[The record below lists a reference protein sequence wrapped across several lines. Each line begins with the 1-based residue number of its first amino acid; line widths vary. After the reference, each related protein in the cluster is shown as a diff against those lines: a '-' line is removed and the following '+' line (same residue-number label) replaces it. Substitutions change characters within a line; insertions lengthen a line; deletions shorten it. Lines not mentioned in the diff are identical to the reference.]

1 MKTLPSQITV
11 DIWSDFVCP
20 WCWIAKKRFEK
31 GLDAFEHK
39 NQVTIQYHSYRLA
52 SGLTPQPF
60 KDALYKKF
68 GGKSGADAMMS
79 HVKSAGE
86 LEGLIYNFNSML
98 FGDTLDAHAIVK
110 LAQQKGVG
118 ELLTE
123 KFFKASI
130 TEGKSIFDH
139 KVLVELANEVGVPRE
154 EANSA
159 FSNISLKQEVLKDE
173 ASAHAMGASGVPL
186 FIINNKYS
194 ISGAQ
199 PVETFLSAL
208 EQVWEEKQNELMIT
222 EGQSC
227 GINGCSI

>member
-1 MKTLPSQITV
+1 MKTLSSQITV

-31 GLDAFEHK
+31 GLNAFEHK

-52 SGLTPQPF
+52 NGLTPQPF

-159 FSNISLKQEVLKDE
+159 FSNISFKQEVLKDE

-199 PVETFLSAL
+199 PIETFLSAL

>member
-139 KVLVELANEVGVPRE
+139 KVLVELANEVGVPSE

-159 FSNISLKQEVLKDE
+159 FSNISFKQEVLKDE

-199 PVETFLSAL
+199 PIETFLSAL
-208 EQVWEEKQNELMIT
+208 EQVWEEKQNELVIT
-222 EGQSC
+222 EGQSG

>member
-1 MKTLPSQITV
+1 MKTLSSQITV
-11 DIWSDFVCP
+11 DIWSDFACP

-31 GLDAFEHK
+31 ALDAFEYK

-173 ASAHAMGASGVPL
+173 ATARAMGASGVPL

-199 PVETFLSAL
+199 PIETFLSAL

>member
-139 KVLVELANEVGVPRE
+139 KVLVELANEVGVPSE

-159 FSNISLKQEVLKDE
+159 FSNISFKQEVLKDE

-199 PVETFLSAL
+199 PIETFLSAL

>member
-1 MKTLPSQITV
+1 MKTLSSQITV
-11 DIWSDFVCP
+11 DIWSDFACP

-31 GLDAFEHK
+31 ALDAFEHK

-199 PVETFLSAL
+199 PIETFLSAL

>member
-52 SGLTPQPF
+52 SGFTPQPF

-199 PVETFLSAL
+199 PIETFLSAL

>member
-52 SGLTPQPF
+52 NGLTPQPF

-159 FSNISLKQEVLKDE
+159 FSNISFKQEVLKDE

-199 PVETFLSAL
+199 PIETFLSAL

>member
-52 SGLTPQPF
+52 NGLTPQPF

-123 KFFKASI
+123 NFFKASI

-199 PVETFLSAL
+199 PIETFLSAL

>member
-52 SGLTPQPF
+52 NGLTPQPF

-159 FSNISLKQEVLKDE
+159 FSNISFKQEVLKDE

-199 PVETFLSAL
+199 PTETFLSAL

>member
-1 MKTLPSQITV
+1 
-11 DIWSDFVCP
+11 
-20 WCWIAKKRFEK
+20 
-31 GLDAFEHK
+31 
-39 NQVTIQYHSYRLA
+39 
-52 SGLTPQPF
+52 
-60 KDALYKKF
+60 
-68 GGKSGADAMMS
+68 MMN

-139 KVLVELANEVGVPRE
+139 KGLVELANEVGVPRE

-199 PVETFLSAL
+199 PIETFLSAL
-208 EQVWEEKQNELMIT
+208 EQVWEEKQNELVIT

>member
-68 GGKSGADAMMS
+68 GGKSGADAMMN

-139 KVLVELANEVGVPRE
+139 KGLVELANEVGVPRE

>member
-1 MKTLPSQITV
+1 M
-11 DIWSDFVCP
+11 
-20 WCWIAKKRFEK
+20 
-31 GLDAFEHK
+31 DAFEHK

-68 GGKSGADAMMS
+68 GGKSGADAMMN

-139 KVLVELANEVGVPRE
+139 KGLVELANEVGVPRE

-199 PVETFLSAL
+199 PIETFLSAL
-208 EQVWEEKQNELMIT
+208 EQVWEEKQNELVIT

>member
-60 KDALYKKF
+60 KDALYKKI

-86 LEGLIYNFNSML
+86 LEGLVYNFNSML

-199 PVETFLSAL
+199 PIETFLSAL
-208 EQVWEEKQNELMIT
+208 EQVWEEKQNELVIT

>member
-68 GGKSGADAMMS
+68 GGKSGADAMMN

-118 ELLTE
+118 GLLTE

-199 PVETFLSAL
+199 PIETFLSAL
-208 EQVWEEKQNELMIT
+208 EQVWEEKQNELVIT

>member
-31 GLDAFEHK
+31 GLNAFEHK

-52 SGLTPQPF
+52 NGLTPQPF

-159 FSNISLKQEVLKDE
+159 FSNISFKQEVLKDE

-199 PVETFLSAL
+199 PIETFLSAL

-227 GINGCSI
+227 GINGCNI

>member
-52 SGLTPQPF
+52 NGLTPQPF

-199 PVETFLSAL
+199 PIETFLSAL
-208 EQVWEEKQNELMIT
+208 KQVWEEKQNELMIT

>member
-68 GGKSGADAMMS
+68 GGKSGADAMMN

-139 KVLVELANEVGVPRE
+139 KGLVELANEVGVPRE
-154 EANSA
+154 EAKSA

-199 PVETFLSAL
+199 PIETFLSAL
-208 EQVWEEKQNELMIT
+208 EQVWEEKQNELVIT

>member
-52 SGLTPQPF
+52 NGLTPQPF

-159 FSNISLKQEVLKDE
+159 FSNISFKQEVLKDE

>member
-159 FSNISLKQEVLKDE
+159 FSNNSLKQEVLKDE

-186 FIINNKYS
+186 FIVNGKYS

-199 PVETFLSAL
+199 SVETFLNVL
-208 EQVWEEKQNELMIT
+208 VQVWEEKQNELKFT

-227 GINGCSI
+227 GIDGCSI

>member
-31 GLDAFEHK
+31 GLNAFEHK

-52 SGLTPQPF
+52 NGLTPQPF

-159 FSNISLKQEVLKDE
+159 FSNISFKQEVLKDE

-199 PVETFLSAL
+199 PIETFLSAL

>member
-1 MKTLPSQITV
+1 MN
-11 DIWSDFVCP
+11 
-20 WCWIAKKRFEK
+20 
-31 GLDAFEHK
+31 AFEHK

-52 SGLTPQPF
+52 NGLTPQPF

-159 FSNISLKQEVLKDE
+159 FSNISFKQEVLKDE

-199 PVETFLSAL
+199 PIETFLSAL

>member
-199 PVETFLSAL
+199 PIETFLSAL

>member
-1 MKTLPSQITV
+1 M
-11 DIWSDFVCP
+11 
-20 WCWIAKKRFEK
+20 
-31 GLDAFEHK
+31 
-39 NQVTIQYHSYRLA
+39 
-52 SGLTPQPF
+52 
-60 KDALYKKF
+60 YKKF
-68 GGKSGADAMMS
+68 GGKSGADAMMN

-130 TEGKSIFDH
+130 TEGKSIFDQ
-139 KVLVELANEVGVPRE
+139 KGLVELANEVGVPRE

-199 PVETFLSAL
+199 PIETFLSAL
-208 EQVWEEKQNELMIT
+208 EQVWEEKQNELVIT

>member
-1 MKTLPSQITV
+1 M
-11 DIWSDFVCP
+11 
-20 WCWIAKKRFEK
+20 
-31 GLDAFEHK
+31 DAFEHK

-68 GGKSGADAMMS
+68 GGKSGADAMMN

-118 ELLTE
+118 EILTE

-139 KVLVELANEVGVPRE
+139 KGLVELANEVGVPRE

-199 PVETFLSAL
+199 PIETFLSAL
-208 EQVWEEKQNELMIT
+208 EQVWEEKQNELVIT

>member
-31 GLDAFEHK
+31 GLEAFEHK
-39 NQVTIQYHSYRLA
+39 NQVTIQYHSYRLVN
-52 SGLTPQPF
+52 GLTPQPF

-159 FSNISLKQEVLKDE
+159 FSNISFKQEVLKDE

-199 PVETFLSAL
+199 PIETFLSAL

>member
-52 SGLTPQPF
+52 NGLTPQPF

-139 KVLVELANEVGVPRE
+139 KGLVELANEVGVPRE

-199 PVETFLSAL
+199 PIETFLSAL
-208 EQVWEEKQNELMIT
+208 EQVWEEKQNELVIT

>member
-1 MKTLPSQITV
+1 MKTLPPKITV

-52 SGLTPQPF
+52 NGLTPQPF
-60 KDALYKKF
+60 KNALYKKF
-68 GGKSGADAMMS
+68 GGISGAEAMMS

-123 KFFKASI
+123 KLFKASI

-159 FSNISLKQEVLKDE
+159 LSNILFKQEVLKDE
-173 ASAHAMGASGVPL
+173 ASAHAMGTSGVPL
-186 FIINNKYS
+186 FIVNGKYS

-199 PVETFLSAL
+199 SVETFLSVL

-222 EGQSC
+222 KGQSC

>member
-159 FSNISLKQEVLKDE
+159 FSNISFKQEVLKDE

>member
-39 NQVTIQYHSYRLA
+39 NQVTIQYHSYRLVN
-52 SGLTPQPF
+52 GLTPQPF

-123 KFFKASI
+123 NFFKASI

-194 ISGAQ
+194 IGGAQ
-199 PVETFLSAL
+199 PIETFLSAL

>member
-1 MKTLPSQITV
+1 MKTLSSQITV

-31 GLDAFEHK
+31 GLNAFEHK

-52 SGLTPQPF
+52 NGLTPQPF

-159 FSNISLKQEVLKDE
+159 FSNISFKQEVLKDE

>member
-52 SGLTPQPF
+52 NGLTPQPF

-86 LEGLIYNFNSML
+86 LEGLIYNFNGML

-159 FSNISLKQEVLKDE
+159 FSNISFKQEVLKDE

>member
-86 LEGLIYNFNSML
+86 LEGLVYNFNSML

-199 PVETFLSAL
+199 PIETFLSAL
-208 EQVWEEKQNELMIT
+208 EQVWEEKQNELVIT

>member
-159 FSNISLKQEVLKDE
+159 FSNISFKQEVLKDE

-199 PVETFLSAL
+199 PIETFLSAL

>member
-60 KDALYKKF
+60 KDELYKKF
-68 GGKSGADAMMS
+68 GGKSGADAMMN

-130 TEGKSIFDH
+130 TEGKSIFDQ
-139 KVLVELANEVGVPRE
+139 KGLVELANEVGVPRE

-199 PVETFLSAL
+199 PIETFLSAL
-208 EQVWEEKQNELMIT
+208 EQVWEEKQNELVIT

>member
-60 KDALYKKF
+60 KDALYKF
-68 GGKSGADAMMS
+68 GGKSGADAMMN

-123 KFFKASI
+123 KF
-130 TEGKSIFDH
+130 
-139 KVLVELANEVGVPRE
+139 
-154 EANSA
+154 
-159 FSNISLKQEVLKDE
+159 
-173 ASAHAMGASGVPL
+173 
-186 FIINNKYS
+186 
-194 ISGAQ
+194 
-199 PVETFLSAL
+199 
-208 EQVWEEKQNELMIT
+208 
-222 EGQSC
+222 
-227 GINGCSI
+227 

>member
-68 GGKSGADAMMS
+68 GGKSGADAMMN

-139 KVLVELANEVGVPRE
+139 KGLVELANEVGVPRE

-199 PVETFLSAL
+199 PIETFLSAL
-208 EQVWEEKQNELMIT
+208 EQVWEEKQNELVIT